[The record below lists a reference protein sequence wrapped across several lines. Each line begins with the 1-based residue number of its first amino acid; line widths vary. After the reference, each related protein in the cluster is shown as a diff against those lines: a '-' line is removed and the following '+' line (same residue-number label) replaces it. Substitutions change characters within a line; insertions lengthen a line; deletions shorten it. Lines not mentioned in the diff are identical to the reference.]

1 VLIIRKIILGDAQ
14 ELYELLL
21 KTKAKTQGAVLH
33 IENHVKLKLDAQRE
47 KSGCPR
53 QSASG
58 ATGRLGEA
66 WAGGC

>member
-14 ELYELLL
+14 ELYRLLL
-21 KTKAKTQGAVLH
+21 KTKAMTQGAVLYF
-33 IENHVKLKLDAQRE
+33 ENHVELKLDAQPE
-47 KSGCPR
+47 KSGYPR
-53 QSASG
+53 HSASG